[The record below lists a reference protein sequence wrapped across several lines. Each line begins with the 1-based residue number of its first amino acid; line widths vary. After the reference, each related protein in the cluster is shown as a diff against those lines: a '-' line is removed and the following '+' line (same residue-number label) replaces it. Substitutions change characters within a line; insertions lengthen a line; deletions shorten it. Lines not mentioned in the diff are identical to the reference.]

1 MPTIKFT
8 LILFTA
14 IGSHLFITET
24 QTKAIFVENQDT
36 ATFKFSIS
44 EDSSFASFAIYRKDT
59 RKSDV
64 KTHKKSKTSGKKKY
78 AIDESSAVQ
87 PDMQYN
93 FISTQK
99 PYILGNLDN
108 EEYITINEFRNNES
122 KYLKHLPKYI
132 ILKSNGK
139 YLKWKV
145 TLLPKE

>member
-1 MPTIKFT
+1 MQLATYIG
-8 LILFTA
+8 ILLAVVILHSDTPLL
-14 IGSHLFITET
+14 HLPSLL
-24 QTKAIFVENQDT
+24 ADNQDT

-78 AIDESSAVQ
+78 TIDESSAAQ
-87 PDMQYN
+87 PDRQYN

-99 PYILGNLDN
+99 PCILRNLDK
-108 EEYITINEFRNNES
+108 EEYITVNEFRNNES

-132 ILKSNGK
+132 ILKINGK

-145 TLLPKE
+145 TMLPKE

>member
-1 MPTIKFT
+1 MRLVTYIGILLTIVNVQSDTPLSQSASILVQKPDSTKF
-8 LILFTA
+8 A
-14 IGSHLFITET
+14 
-24 QTKAIFVENQDT
+24 
-36 ATFKFSIS
+36 FSIS

-99 PYILGNLDN
+99 PYILENLNN
-108 EEYITINEFRNNES
+108 EGYITINEFRNNES
-122 KYLKHLPKYI
+122 KYLKHLLKYI